1 MDYKNIR
8 HSEAPYKFEP
18 YMHKINGTIANAIS
32 KYEDNRVSLRQLL
45 TDYNDVIT
53 YPEYLKKA
61 INPWEY
67 LSKGIKKQTVVC
79 GVSLAETLFNVSAM
93 SLYRQKPM
101 DVIKS
106 IYYRRKDRNDSGLE
120 YYFFHLYNPEILKYK
135 RRLIVNPSPVMIECF
150 EQNETSCRYVVADET
165 LAQLYSKQYRKST
178 FISFESAGTISDV
191 DMVVL
196 FVSNIDENQIRE
208 IMHLMSLCQATM

>member
-1 MDYKNIR
+1 
-8 HSEAPYKFEP
+8 
-18 YMHKINGTIANAIS
+18 MHKINGTIANAIS

-79 GVSLAETLFNVSAM
+79 GVSVAETLFNVSAM

-106 IYYRRKDRNDSGLE
+106 IYYRRKTGMILDWNII
-120 YYFFHLYNPEILKYK
+120 FFICT
-135 RRLIVNPSPVMIECF
+135 I
-150 EQNETSCRYVVADET
+150 Q
-165 LAQLYSKQYRKST
+165 KS
-178 FISFESAGTISDV
+178 
-191 DMVVL
+191 
-196 FVSNIDENQIRE
+196 
-208 IMHLMSLCQATM
+208 

>member
-79 GVSLAETLFNVSAM
+79 GVS
-93 SLYRQKPM
+93 
-101 DVIKS
+101 
-106 IYYRRKDRNDSGLE
+106 
-120 YYFFHLYNPEILKYK
+120 
-135 RRLIVNPSPVMIECF
+135 
-150 EQNETSCRYVVADET
+150 VAG
-165 LAQLYSKQYRKST
+165 AIFKHST
-178 FISFESAGTISDV
+178 PWA
-191 DMVVL
+191 L
-196 FVSNIDENQIRE
+196 
-208 IMHLMSLCQATM
+208 